1 MFMKHPFSLEKH
13 QVHVFFNGRVGTKL
27 RHGCRKV
34 LHIHK
39 FRGQS
44 IMEAVQEGKF
54 DDIELWAEQGQTL
67 GEEWVKRI
75 LAWVV

>member
-1 MFMKHPFSLEKH
+1 
-13 QVHVFFNGRVGTKL
+13 
-27 RHGCRKV
+27 
-34 LHIHK
+34 
-39 FRGQS
+39 
-44 IMEAVQEGKF
+44 MEAVQEGKF